1 MSGSTARATSRLHA
15 GLGRLGYGPDRLI
28 DGYEFSDVGTADA
41 ATRSVKLAAF
51 THSPPSYRSAA
62 FGVVEGDLE
71 GDAASRL
78 GWLGSLGAPVVFLVA
93 GSSVEVLKISHLRT
107 ITKIAS
113 VSPEN
118 VQSFVENQRAW
129 WTPEAM
135 RRFKLFGAVP
145 AGGSQLDFFD
155 AGLLPAIEAQTQR
168 HLAAAVEAI
177 LNELRNGTDAI
188 DRPALSVVFRMLA
201 AKVLLDRKHP
211 EAATWGD
218 QAEGILEGIGSY
230 YDLASHAG
238 FDQRLLEPGREAV
251 SAAWSQLKSS
261 MSLRNISSDDLA
273 FVYENSFVSEQVRVD
288 LGTHST
294 PRSVVEYAC
303 DRLPFDAVDLDGIRI
318 FEPFAGAGVFLI
330 AAVRRM
336 ADRTA
341 DLTPAQR
348 HAFLVERVRGCD
360 IDAFA
365 CQVAQLSL
373 ILADYPNRNGWDV
386 QQRDLFGSP
395 GWLDEIDSK
404 SIVFSNPPFERFTAR
419 NRADYGAAIGSVP
432 TKAIWAASRIVSKKP
447 AGLALV
453 LPRAFLLAKGYSE
466 IRAEVWKA
474 YSDIEVLALPENTF
488 AKAGFE
494 TCLLI
499 GKSPRKAT
507 ATGVRASSRGATR
520 VTNAFVA
527 RADLPLFQVTRSPSW
542 ERVTQADFSAAE
554 PRAFWAGDL
563 EPIWKYLTGRCEPLE
578 ERWQLHRGIE
588 WQKGLQEHA
597 WTVDNVPFSR
607 QGYHPNDGM
616 MAFQAPRKGW
626 LNVRD
631 EHLRGNA
638 HLLPWDKPKVLLN
651 AARRSRDRWRLTAF
665 VEPADLAAS
674 QQFIGLWPKEAGL
687 SLEALAAVL
696 NGPVA
701 NAFLGDLTF
710 AKGLTLEDVKK
721 VPLPRSLEKL
731 GLDALVLDYMH
742 LLQMPGFDAQKKDIL
757 RKALLRIDATV
768 LTGYDLPPRMERLL
782 LRQFTGQKRQ
792 VPFPFDKFYA
802 DAVPALPLRDI
813 VGGVL
818 ERAQWP
824 LLAPAF
830 ERVSQADGDAV
841 WENLG

>member
-1 MSGSTARATSRLHA
+1 MSGATARATSRLHA

-41 ATRSVKLAAF
+41 GTRSVKLAAF

-62 FGVVEGDLE
+62 FAVVEGDLE
-71 GDAASRL
+71 GDADSRL

-93 GSSVEVLKISHLRT
+93 GSSVEVLKISRLRT

-135 RRFKLFGAVP
+135 RRFKLFGADP
-145 AGGSQLDFFD
+145 AEGSQLDFFD

-168 HLAAAVEAI
+168 HLAAAVKAI
-177 LNELRNGTDAI
+177 LDELRNGTDAI
-188 DRPALSVVFRMLA
+188 DQPALSVVFRMLA
-201 AKVLLDRKHP
+201 AKLLLDRQHP

-230 YDLASHAG
+230 YDLASHVG
-238 FDQRLLEPGREAV
+238 FDQRLLAPGREAV
-251 SAAWSQLKSS
+251 SAAWSRLKSS

-273 FVYENSFVSEQVRVD
+273 VVYENSFVSEQVRVD

-336 ADRTA
+336 ADRAA
-341 DLTPAQR
+341 DLTPAER

-386 QQRDLFGSP
+386 KQRDLFASP
-395 GWLDEIDSK
+395 GWLDGIDSK
-404 SIVFSNPPFERFTAR
+404 SIVFCNPPYQRFTHR
-419 NRADYGAAIGSVP
+419 NRVTYGATIGGIP
-432 TKAIWAASRIVSKKP
+432 TKAIWAASRIVSRKP

-453 LPRAFLLAKGYSE
+453 LPRAFVLEKGYTQV
-466 IRAEVWKA
+466 RAEVERT
-474 YSDIEVLALPENTF
+474 YSDIEILALPENTF

-499 GKSPRKAT
+499 GKSPRTTT
-507 ATGVRASSRGATR
+507 AAHTRASFSGKTR
-520 VTNAFVA
+520 VTNAFVE
-527 RADLPLFQVTRSPSW
+527 RADLPKFLVTRTPSW
-542 ERVTQADFSAAE
+542 KKDTNVDFPAAGS
-554 PRAFWAGDL
+554 RALWASDL
-563 EPIWKYLTGRCEPLE
+563 DPIWEDLTQRCETLAM
-578 ERWQLHRGIE
+578 RWEVHRGIE
-588 WQKGLQEHA
+588 WLTGLQEHA
-597 WTVDNVPFSR
+597 WTAEPVPFSR
-607 QGYHPNDGM
+607 PGYHPNDGM
-616 MAFQAPRKGW
+616 GAFDAPRKGW
-626 LNVRD
+626 LDVRD
-631 EHLRGNA
+631 EHLLYKA
-638 HLLPWDKPKVLLN
+638 HRLPWEKPKVLLN

-665 VEPADLAAS
+665 VERADLAAS
-674 QQFIGLWPKEAGL
+674 QQFIGLWPKEDGL
-687 SLEALAAVL
+687 SLEAIAAVL

-710 AKGLTLEDVKK
+710 AKRLTLEDVKK
-721 VPLPRSLEKL
+721 VPLPRALEKL
-731 GLDALVLDYMH
+731 GLDTLVLDYMR
-742 LLQMPGFDAQKKDIL
+742 LLQTPGFDAQKQDIL
-757 RKALLRIDATV
+757 RTALLRIDAAV

-782 LRQFTGQKRQ
+782 LRQFTGQVRQ
-792 VPFPFDKFYA
+792 VPFHFDKFYP

-841 WENLG
+841 WENVG

>member
-1 MSGSTARATSRLHA
+1 VSVSAARATSRLHA
-15 GLGRLGYGPDRLI
+15 GLGGLGYGQDRLI
-28 DGYEFSDVGTADA
+28 DGYEFSDVGTAEA
-41 ATRSVKLAAF
+41 GTRSVRLAAF

-71 GDAASRL
+71 GDAEGRL

-93 GSSVEVLKISHLRT
+93 GSSVEVLKISRLRT
-107 ITKIAS
+107 ITKIKS
-113 VSPEN
+113 VSPEDI
-118 VQSFVENQRAW
+118 QAFIEKQREW
-129 WTPEAM
+129 WTPDAM

-145 AGGSQLDFFD
+145 AGASQLDFFD

-168 HLAAAVEAI
+168 HLASTVDAI
-177 LNELRNGTDAI
+177 LDELRGGTNTI
-188 DRPALSVVFRMLA
+188 DQPALSVVFRMLA

-211 EAATWGD
+211 EAAAWGD
-218 QAEGILEGIGSY
+218 EAEGILEGIGSY
-230 YDLASHAG
+230 YNLASHAG

-251 SAAWSQLKSS
+251 SAAWSRLKSS
-261 MSLRNISSDDLA
+261 ISLRNVSSDDLA

-303 DRLPFDAVDLDGIRI
+303 DRLPFEAVDPAGIRI

-330 AAVRRM
+330 AAARRM
-336 ADRTA
+336 ADRAA
-341 DLTPAQR
+341 DLTPTER
-348 HAFLVERVRGCD
+348 HAFLVERVRGSD
-360 IDAFA
+360 IDDFA

-373 ILADYPNRNGWDV
+373 ILADYPNRNGWKV
-386 QQRDLFGSP
+386 EQRDLFASP
-395 GWLDEIDSK
+395 GWLDGINSE
-404 SIVFSNPPFERFTAR
+404 SIVFCNPPYQKFTAR
-419 NRADYGAAIGSVP
+419 NRADYGATIGSIP

-453 LPRAFLLAKGYSE
+453 LPRAFLLEKGYGE
-466 IRAEVWKA
+466 VRAEVEKA

-507 ATGVRASSRGATR
+507 AERTRASLLDATR

-527 RADLPLFQVTRSPSW
+527 RADLPMFHVTRTPSW
-542 ERVTQADFSAAE
+542 ERVTHTDFPASG
-554 PRAFWAGDL
+554 PRALWAGDL
-563 EPIWKYLTGRCEPLE
+563 EPIWKDLKGRCEPLAM
-578 ERWQLHRGIE
+578 RWEVHRGIE
-588 WQKGLQEHA
+588 WLTGLQEHA
-597 WTVDNVPFSR
+597 WTAEPVPSSR

-616 MAFQAPRKGW
+616 MAFEAPRKGW
-626 LNVRD
+626 LDVRE
-631 EHLRGNA
+631 EHLLYKA
-638 HLLPWDKPKVLLN
+638 HLLPWDRPKVLLN
-651 AARRSRDRWRLTAF
+651 GARRSRDRWRLTAF
-665 VEPADLAAS
+665 VERADLAAS
-674 QQFIGLWPKEAGL
+674 QQFIGLWPKETGL

-710 AKGLTLEDVKK
+710 AKRLTLEDVKK
-721 VPLPRSLEKL
+721 VPLPRNLEKL
-731 GLDALVLDYMH
+731 GLEALILEYMH
-742 LLQMPGFDAQKKDIL
+742 LLRMPRFDVQSEDIL
-757 RKALLRIDATV
+757 RKALLRIDAAV

-782 LRQFTGQKRQ
+782 LRQFTGQMRH
-792 VPFPFDKFYA
+792 VPFRFDKFYA

-830 ERVSQADGDAV
+830 ERISQADGEAV
-841 WENLG
+841 WENVG

>member
-1 MSGSTARATSRLHA
+1 MSDSAARATSRLYA
-15 GLGRLGYGPDRLI
+15 GLGGLGYGPDRLI
-28 DGYEFSDVGTADA
+28 DDYEFSDVGTAEA
-41 ATRSVKLAAF
+41 RTRSVRLAAF

-62 FGVVEGDLE
+62 FGVVEGDLG
-71 GDAASRL
+71 GDAEGRL

-93 GSSVEVLKISHLRT
+93 GSSVEVVKMSRLRT
-107 ITKIAS
+107 ITKIES

-118 VQSFVENQRAW
+118 IQSFIENQRAW
-129 WTPEAM
+129 WTPDTM

-145 AGGSQLDFFD
+145 TGASQLDFFD

-168 HLAAAVEAI
+168 HLAATVDAI
-177 LNELRNGTDAI
+177 LNELRDGTNTI

-201 AKVLLDRKHP
+201 AKVLLDRQHP

-218 QAEGILEGIGSY
+218 EAGRILEGIGSY

-238 FDQRLLEPGREAV
+238 FDQRLLEPGRDAV
-251 SAAWSQLKSS
+251 SAAWSRLKSS
-261 MSLRNISSDDLA
+261 MSLRNVSSDDLA

-303 DRLPFDAVDLDGIRI
+303 DRLPFEAVDPEDIRV

-336 ADRTA
+336 ADRAA
-341 DLTPAQR
+341 DLTPTER
-348 HAFLVERVRGCD
+348 HTLLVERVRGCD
-360 IDAFA
+360 VDDFA

-373 ILADYPNRNGWDV
+373 ILADYPNRNGWKV
-386 QQRDLFGSP
+386 EQRDLFACP
-395 GWLDEIDSK
+395 EWLDGIDSR
-404 SIVFSNPPFERFTAR
+404 SIVFCNPPYEKFTAR
-419 NRADYGAAIGSVP
+419 NRTDYGAAIGSVP

-453 LPRAFLLAKGYSE
+453 LPRAFLLEKGYSE
-466 IRAEVWKA
+466 VRAEVEKA

-507 ATGVRASSRGATR
+507 AAHTR

-527 RADLPLFQVTRSPSW
+527 RADLPTFHVTRTPSW
-542 ERVTQADFSAAE
+542 ERVTHPDFPATG

-563 EPIWKYLTGRCEPLE
+563 EPIWKDLKGRCEPLAM
-578 ERWQLHRGIE
+578 RWEVHRGIE
-588 WQKGLQEHA
+588 WLTGLQEHA
-597 WTVDNVPFSR
+597 WTAEPVPFSR

-616 MAFQAPRKGW
+616 MAFEAPRKGW
-626 LNVRD
+626 LDVRE
-631 EHLRGNA
+631 EHLLYKA
-638 HLLPWDKPKVLLN
+638 HLLPWDRPKVLLN
-651 AARRSRDRWRLTAF
+651 GARRSRDRWRLTAF
-665 VEPADLAAS
+665 VERADMAAS

-710 AKGLTLEDVKK
+710 AKRLTLEDVKNL
-721 VPLPRSLEKL
+721 PLPRNMGEL
-731 GLDALVLDYMH
+731 GLDALILDYMN
-742 LLQMPGFDAQKKDIL
+742 LLRVPGFDVQREDIL
-757 RKALLRIDATV
+757 RRALLRIDAAV

-782 LRQFTGQKRQ
+782 LRQFTGQVRQ
-792 VPFPFDKFYA
+792 VPFRFDKFYA

-830 ERVSQADGDAV
+830 ERISQADGEAV
-841 WENLG
+841 WENVG